1 MTPLLIVG
9 YGRMGRLVERIAPEY
24 GFDVAGKIDSAGE
37 AAGGALEP
45 DRLRN
50 VEVAVDFS
58 TAEAVPSNLP
68 RLARAGVN
76 VVVGTTGWQADEDE
90 LREVVRA
97 AGTGVVVA
105 PNFSVGV
112 ALFTALVQR
121 AAGLVAEQAAFGAWI
136 HEIHHA
142 AKRDA
147 PSGTAL
153 ALERAMIAAGYTR
166 PIDVASTRAG
176 SVPGT
181 HTVGFDGPAE
191 TLTLTHATRDR
202 STFARGA
209 LAAARWVIGRQG
221 WFSIEDVLG
230 LDLNRQVRAARPG
243 RRTGG
248 EG

>member
-147 PSGTAL
+147 PC
-153 ALERAMIAAGYTR
+153 RAPT
-166 PIDVASTRAG
+166 PSASTVRPRPSRSPMRRGIEPRSREGRSPPRAG
-176 SVPGT
+176 
-181 HTVGFDGPAE
+181 
-191 TLTLTHATRDR
+191 
-202 STFARGA
+202 
-209 LAAARWVIGRQG
+209 
-221 WFSIEDVLG
+221 
-230 LDLNRQVRAARPG
+230 
-243 RRTGG
+243 
-248 EG
+248 